1 MQKQH
6 FAFAAFF
13 FVQNLARGTLLSVVP
28 LKALDIVGS
37 ARDISVL
44 LFAVSV
50 GGILAALVMSK
61 AINAFGTRVSFIL
74 SNSLMIAA
82 VSLMSSWNLPFFAAS
97 LFLQIFAIA
106 SSDVVLSLYVM
117 AKVPRKEITQFEPYR
132 ITFSILALAV
142 GPFLGVYLQNEV
154 DVNLPYICAGVFSV
168 AAIVMFHVLG
178 LHRVRTSQSK
188 VPDARLLTNI
198 SRYFKQKRL
207 ILAYGLVMARS
218 SWWGMFVVYTPIYA
232 SESGLGDLTG
242 AGLVSAG
249 VAWTLSVPFW
259 GWCARRFGVK
269 RILTAGYLASSV
281 MTLCVFIASD
291 WPWVAAGLLLAAALG
306 TTILDGAGNVLFY
319 RAVRSQERPEMTSVF
334 VTYRDASQLLTPG
347 VFMVLL
353 NYFALPIVFLTASS
367 WMMAAAWFGR
377 FVPRRLR

>member
-1 MQKQH
+1 MQTKH
-6 FAFAAFF
+6 FAFATFF
-13 FVQNLARGTLLSVVP
+13 FIQNLARGTLLSVVP
-28 LKALDIVGS
+28 LKALDIVGN

-50 GGILAALVMSK
+50 GGVVAALVMSK
-61 AINAFGTRVSFIL
+61 VIKALGTRFSYVL
-74 SNSLMIAA
+74 SNFLMLAA
-82 VSLMSSWNLPFFAAS
+82 VSLMSASSLSLFAAS

-106 SSDVVLSLYVM
+106 SADVVLSLYVM

-154 DVNLPYICAGVFSV
+154 HVNLPYICAGLFSV
-168 AAIVMFHVLG
+168 AAVLMFYLLG
-178 LHRVRTSQSK
+178 LHHVPTSQSK
-188 VPDARLLTNI
+188 APDARLRSNI
-198 SRYFKQKRL
+198 SKYFKQKRL

-242 AGLVSAG
+242 AALVSAG

-269 RILTAGYLASSV
+269 RILIAGYVSSSI
-281 MTLCVFIASD
+281 MTLCVFVASD
-291 WPWVAAGLLLAAALG
+291 WPWVAAGLLFTAALG

-334 VTYRDASQLLTPG
+334 VTYRDTSQLVTPG

-353 NYFALPIVFLTASS
+353 NYFALPVVFLTASS
-367 WMMAAAWFGR
+367 WMMVAAWFGR
-377 FVPRRLR
+377 FVPKRLR